1 VCGNPEKAA
10 CSSEGEQQPRVSG
23 IGVRV
28 ERPVDQLRLDEL
40 LDLCLPPDR
49 RVGAGERCEQLA
61 VVWNCGTDMPSG
73 VAHPSIVTGTMI
85 RNG

>member
-1 VCGNPEKAA
+1 VRGNPEEVA
-10 CSSEGEQQPRVSG
+10 CRSEGEQQPRVSG

-40 LDLCLPPDR
+40 LDLGLPPDR
-49 RVGAGERCEQLA
+49 QVGAGERCEQLA
-61 VVWNCGTDMPSG
+61 VVWTPGTDMPS
-73 VAHPSIVTGTMI
+73 VPVHPSIVTGTMI